1 MHAPPVLT
9 CLTTCAAFPPSDINS
24 TVAKRSTVLLL
35 RLEGE
40 GCEPAPAGIAA
51 PLYAVV
57 IGAGCV

>member
-51 PLYAVV
+51 PL
-57 IGAGCV
+57 